1 MEEQVKTVGGAR
13 EGAGA
18 PLGNT
23 NSSKSNRLF
32 GDTIRRMV
40 VQSEGEI
47 ARKVAEALIL
57 KAQEGDIAAIKEFAD
72 RVDGKSVATTEI
84 SGPDGSPLRLGL
96 PIEFVDAHTTDNTV
110 SKET

>member
-1 MEEQVKTVGGAR
+1 MEEERKVGGQ
-13 EGAGA
+13 
-18 PLGNT
+18 PGNT

-32 GDTIRRMV
+32 ADTIKRMV

-57 KAQEGDIAAIKEFAD
+57 KAQEGDISAIKEFAD
-72 RVDGKSVATTEI
+72 RVDGKSVATTELT
-84 SGPDGSPLRLGL
+84 GADGSPLPLSIGVS
-96 PIEFVDAHTTDNTV
+96 FVEPTSTI

>member
-47 ARKVAEALIL
+47 ARRVAEALIL

-84 SGPDGSPLRLGL
+84 TGADGANL
-96 PIEFVDAHTTDNTV
+96 PISIGISFVEPTSTISEEA
-110 SKET
+110 

>member
-1 MEEQVKTVGGAR
+1 MEEETVGRGGAR

-18 PLGNT
+18 PIGNT

-47 ARKVAEALIL
+47 ARRVAEALIL
-57 KAQEGDIAAIKEFAD
+57 KAQEGDISAIKEFAD
-72 RVDGKSVATTEI
+72 RVDGKAVATTEI
-84 SGPDGSPLRLGL
+84 SGPDGSAIPIGL
-96 PIEFVDAHTTDNTV
+96 PIEFIEPNNTDSTV
-110 SKET
+110 S

>member
-1 MEEQVKTVGGAR
+1 MENNTVGRGGAR

-18 PLGNT
+18 PIGNT

-32 GDTIRRMV
+32 GDTIKRMV
-40 VQSEGEI
+40 IQSEGEI

-57 KAQEGDIAAIKEFAD
+57 KAQEGDISAIKEFAD

-84 SGPDGSPLRLGL
+84 SGPDGSSIPLGL
-96 PIEFVDAHTTDNTV
+96 YIEFVKPETDSTV
-110 SKET
+110 S

>member
-1 MEEQVKTVGGAR
+1 MYNEEQLAAAR
-13 EGAGA
+13 EKAA
-18 PLGNT
+18 EVNKGNT
-23 NSSKSNRLF
+23 YSSKSNRLF

-47 ARKVAEALIL
+47 ARRVAEALIL

-84 SGPDGSPLRLGL
+84 SGPDGSPLPTSIG
-96 PIEFVDAHTTDNTV
+96 ISFVEPKRTI
-110 SKET
+110 SEET